1 MSNLHIMMSKEA
13 EEELKKRAS
22 REKVSSGLAGVLLL
36 SLLGIILYFTVI
48 FIAGPSDPEFMTYT
62 PPVEDA
68 PPTPQPV
75 TQDLSSKPSSPSH
88 DVAPSVIV
96 AVGAAPVQMAVVDV
110 PMTDDSDGVGLE
122 LGVGIGTGGI
132 GDGIGSGGNGLGDEG
147 GKGGSAL
154 EGTFYDLKQT
164 RQGSP
169 MANSPNETARVLNDF
184 IKSWNAGTLSKYY
197 QSPTKL
203 YASNFC
209 LPSCKAEYAPAAYQ
223 CKDKVQPSAWI
234 AIYRGKVKAPFTGKM
249 RFAGTGDDVLMVRFG
264 GKTVLEA
271 GWCIPSTYGQAGDVG
286 TRGSMNNPAAQ
297 EYHKKIADGKDNDH
311 KGYEFIPR
319 PELSKWTRELG
330 GLTAGTEIDVV
341 EGKEYPIEVLISEIP
356 GGAFGF
362 VLLTQQRGETG
373 YDNNKFD
380 LFRTNFSCPS
390 ATELEKLISAE
401 GCSMGKMEMPV
412 FNQDS
417 PIWVAVP

>member
-1 MSNLHIMMSKEA
+1 MALHIQMSEEA
-13 EEELKKRAS
+13 EAELKKTAARNKAS
-22 REKVSSGLAGVLLL
+22 STLAGILFLLL
-36 SLLGIILYFTVI
+36 GGLILYFTVI
-48 FIAGPSDPEFMTYT
+48 LIAGPSDPEFMTYT

-68 PPTPQPV
+68 PPTPQPT

-96 AVGAAPVQMAVVDV
+96 AVGAAPVQMAMVDV
-110 PMTDDSDGVGLE
+110 PVSDDSDGTGLE
-122 LGVGIGTGGI
+122 LGVGMGTGGL
-132 GDGIGSGGNGLGDEG
+132 GDGLGSGGNGLGD
-147 GKGGSAL
+147 GKGGGSSL

-164 RQGSP
+164 RNGSP

-184 IKSWNAGTLSKYY
+184 IKTWNAGGLSKYY

-223 CKDKVQPSAWI
+223 CKDKVKPSAWV
-234 AIYRGKVKAPFTGKM
+234 AVYRGKVKAPYTGTM
-249 RFAGTGDDVLMVRFG
+249 RFVGTGDDVLMVRFNN
-264 GKTVLEA
+264 KTVLEA
-271 GWCIPSTYGQAGDVG
+271 GWCIPSTYGQPGDVG
-286 TRGSMNNPAAQ
+286 TRGSVNNAEAKA
-297 EYHKKIADGKDNDH
+297 YHQAIADGKDNNH
-311 KGYEFIPR
+311 KGYEFITR
-319 PELSKWTRELG
+319 PELGKWNRELG
-330 GLTAGTEIDVV
+330 GLTAGEEIKVE
-341 EGKEYPIEVLISEIP
+341 EGKTYPVEILISEIP

-362 VLLTQQRGETG
+362 VLLTQQKGQTG

-390 ATELEKLISAE
+390 AADLEKLISAE
-401 GCSMGKMEMPV
+401 GCSMGAMEMPV

-417 PIWVAVP
+417 SIWVATP